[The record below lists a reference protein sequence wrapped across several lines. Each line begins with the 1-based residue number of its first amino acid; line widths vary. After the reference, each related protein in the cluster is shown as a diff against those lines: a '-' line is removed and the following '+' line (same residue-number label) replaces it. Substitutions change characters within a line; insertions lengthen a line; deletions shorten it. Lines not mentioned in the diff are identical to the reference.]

1 MKRARTLF
9 WGFITILLL
18 LIFFVFAARRWTDD
32 EFAKDRIQ
40 AGKSVPAFTF
50 VSLDDPKVT
59 YTNWN
64 MLGKVYIIDF
74 WATWCGPCVGEMK
87 YLHEAHKKYRDEGL
101 EIISVSLDSDP
112 GYVRDFR
119 RHNWSMPWRNTV
131 LDKGFQSDVADRFR
145 IWGIPAPILVNR
157 TGRIIA
163 TEGEL
168 RGESLDRTLAH
179 FLTDNE
185 RDGIVESMY
194 AKIKLYF

>member
-1 MKRARTLF
+1 
-9 WGFITILLL
+9 
-18 LIFFVFAARRWTDD
+18 
-32 EFAKDRIQ
+32 
-40 AGKSVPAFTF
+40 
-50 VSLDDPKVT
+50 
-59 YTNWN
+59 
-64 MLGKVYIIDF
+64 
-74 WATWCGPCVGEMK
+74 MK